1 MTNIVSFPGL
11 NLEFALNPV
20 AFSIGNFEVRW
31 YGVIIALGIILAL
44 FYGFSLAEKRYGL
57 EENRVINV
65 VIGGIIGAIV
75 GARAYYVAFSWS
87 DYKDN
92 LSEIFNIRGGG
103 LAIYGGLIG
112 ALLVGIIMCKICK
125 VEIAPMLD
133 LAALGF
139 LIGQGIGRWGNF
151 VNNEA
156 FGCNTTLPWGMTS
169 DTIKATLERNV
180 TSLAEHGITIDPSLP
195 VHPTFLYESLWCLL
209 GFLVLHIY
217 SKHRKFD
224 GEIFALYLAWY
235 GFGRFFIEGL
245 RTDSLYIPGTS
256 LRVSQLL
263 AGVLV
268 IASIIFLIVVKIRR
282 RLNPYGVKPL
292 YVETFESKEIIDN
305 AKAKEKS
312 KKSSYTPLE
321 RTKQRKNTNDTPL
334 SVGNIIRGHEGEALD
349 IDKQQLD
356 LEVDK
361 IIEEFSEN
369 KGE

>member
-11 NLEFALNPV
+11 NLEFKVPV
-20 AFSIGNFEVRW
+20 SFELPVINFDIHW
-31 YGVIIALGIILAL
+31 YGVIIAIGLVLAL
-44 FYGFSLAEKRYGL
+44 IYGFSLCEKRYGL
-57 EENRVINV
+57 EENKVLNV

-75 GARAYYVAFSWS
+75 GARLYYVAFSWS

-112 ALLVGIIMCKICK
+112 AILVGVIMCKICK

-156 FGCNTTLPWGMTS
+156 FGSNTTLPWGMTS

-180 TSLAEHGITIDPSLP
+180 TSLAEHGIAIDPSLP

-224 GEIFALYLAWY
+224 GEIFGLYTAWY

-256 LRVSQLL
+256 LRVSQML

-268 IASIIFLIVVKIRR
+268 IASIIFLIVVRIRKH
-282 RLNPYGVKPL
+282 LNPYSAKPL
-292 YVETFESKEIIDN
+292 YVETFESKEIID
-305 AKAKEKS
+305 KAKEKA
-312 KKSSYTPLE
+312 KKSSYTPLKKS
-321 RTKQRKNTNDTPL
+321 KQRKEITSDTPL
-334 SVGNIIRGHEGEALD
+334 SVGNIIRDHEGEALD
-349 IDKQQLD
+349 INKEQLD